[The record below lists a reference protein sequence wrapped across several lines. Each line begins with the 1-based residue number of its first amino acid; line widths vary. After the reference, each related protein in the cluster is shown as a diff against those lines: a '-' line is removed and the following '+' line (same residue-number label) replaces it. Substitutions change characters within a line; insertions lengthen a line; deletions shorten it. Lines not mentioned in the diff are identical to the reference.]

1 MKNLIIF
8 DMDGTLVDSGDAITN
23 TINHV
28 RSHINM
34 KPLEKNY
41 LLENLNNPNI
51 NSAEFFY
58 NTPAFTK
65 KQTELFE
72 KYYYQACVVDLKVY
86 DGIIDLLEK
95 LKQNNFKLSVAT
107 NAHTPFAIKMLTH
120 LQIDS
125 FFSTIIGADMV
136 ERSKPHPDM
145 IIKTMTQL
153 NNDPCQT
160 ILIGDSHK
168 DSIAAKNANI
178 DSILVNWGFS
188 NHDTKGIDCTTNLL
202 KEIYARYNI
211 HQ

>member
-28 RSHINM
+28 RSHM
-34 KPLEKNY
+34 DLEPLEKNY

-51 NSAEFFY
+51 NSSEFFY
-58 NTPAFTK
+58 NTPTFTK

-72 KYYYQACVVDLKVY
+72 EYYHQACIVDLKVY
-86 DGIIDLLEK
+86 DGIVNLLDT
-95 LKQNNFKLSVAT
+95 LKSDFKLSVAT
-107 NAHTPFAIKMLTH
+107 NAHTLFAIRMLGH
-120 LQIDS
+120 LQIDR
-125 FFSTIIGADMV
+125 FFSAIIGADMV
-136 ERSKPHPDM
+136 EKSKPHPDM
-145 IIKTMTQL
+145 ILKTMTQL
-153 NNDPCQT
+153 NNNPSKT

-188 NHDTKGIDCTTNLL
+188 NHDDKGISCTTKLL

-211 HQ
+211 HK

>member
-23 TINHV
+23 TINYV
-28 RSHINM
+28 RSHM
-34 KPLEKNY
+34 DLEPLEKNY

-58 NTPAFTK
+58 NTPTFTK

-72 KYYYQACVVDLKVY
+72 EYYHQACIVDLKVY
-86 DGIIDLLEK
+86 DGIVNLLDT
-95 LKQNNFKLSVAT
+95 LKSDFKLSVAT
-107 NAHTPFAIKMLTH
+107 NAHTQFAIRMLGH

-136 ERSKPHPDM
+136 EKSKPHPDM
-145 IIKTMTQL
+145 IIKL
-153 NNDPCQT
+153 NNAPSQT

-168 DSIAAKNANI
+168 DSLAAKNANI
-178 DSILVNWGFS
+178 NSILVNWGFS
-188 NHDTKGIDCTTNLL
+188 NHEDKGVDCTTKLL
-202 KEIYARYNI
+202 GEIYARYNI
-211 HQ
+211 FK